1 MASRFFYG
9 SGSDSDSSSD
19 EEEEVY
25 RSGSDSEE
33 SSEEESDS
41 GSDSGSDS
49 EDGQEKRTGASKFMH
64 SDSDSDESEEEEKV
78 TVVKSAK
85 DKRLEGVES
94 TIRLI
99 ENAQKIND
107 WAVIATGESPCIW
120 EDWKPTTIRGV
131 ERMGWTDRIP
141 TQSST
146 TSTARCSRLPDLP
159 PRSTSRPSPT
169 SRISPTRPPLSRR
182 PPTRR

>member
-1 MASRFFYG
+1 VCGSQLRELQLCVADDLTFQLSDRHFLFPKLQSANMASRFFYG

-49 EDGQEKRTGASKFMH
+49 EDGQDNRTGASKFLH
-64 SDSDSDESEEEEKV
+64 DDSDSDESEEEEKV

-99 ENAQKIND
+99 DNAQKIND
-107 WAVIATGESPCIW
+107 WAVIATGESLYMLWRTGNP
-120 EDWKPTTIRGV
+120 PNSRGF
-131 ERMGWTDRIP
+131 RNGLD
-141 TQSST
+141 
-146 TSTARCSRLPDLP
+146 
-159 PRSTSRPSPT
+159 
-169 SRISPTRPPLSRR
+169 
-182 PPTRR
+182 

>member
-1 MASRFFYG
+1 VCGSQLRELQLCVADDLTFQLLDRHFLLPKPQSANMASRFFYG

-33 SSEEESDS
+33 SSEEGSSSESES
-41 GSDSGSDS
+41 ESEV
-49 EDGQEKRTGASKFMH
+49 EDGKEKRSGASRFMH
-64 SDSDSDESEEEEKV
+64 GSDSDESEEEEKV

-99 ENAQKIND
+99 DNAQKIND
-107 WAVIATGESPCIW
+107 WAVIATGESSCVLK
-120 EDWKPTTIRGV
+120 DWKCGKFRG
-131 ERMGWTDRIP
+131 I
-141 TQSST
+141 
-146 TSTARCSRLPDLP
+146 
-159 PRSTSRPSPT
+159 
-169 SRISPTRPPLSRR
+169 
-182 PPTRR
+182 

>member
-19 EEEEVY
+19 EEEVY

-41 GSDSGSDS
+41 SSDSGSDS
-49 EDGQEKRTGASKFMH
+49 EDGQDNRTGAGRFMVGN
-64 SDSDSDESEEEEKV
+64 SDSDDSDEEEKV

-120 EDWKPTTIRGV
+120 EDWKPTKIRGV
-131 ERMGWTDRIP
+131 E
-141 TQSST
+141 
-146 TSTARCSRLPDLP
+146 
-159 PRSTSRPSPT
+159 
-169 SRISPTRPPLSRR
+169 
-182 PPTRR
+182 